1 MVRVSDVSHWTK
13 STGTIP
19 PLAWSVY
26 LNELHVYVRMRMRV
40 GVCMRVRVRRKYL
53 FVLLDKIETDSPRH
67 EISS

>member
-26 LNELHVYVRMRMRV
+26 LNELQVYVRMRMRV
-40 GVCMRVRVRRKYL
+40 GVCACA
-53 FVLLDKIETDSPRH
+53 H
-67 EISS
+67 EAPP